1 MSFPPSVMSLV
12 GMPQVF
18 LCVCWCFLS
27 CIVRRN
33 WKLCLEI
40 SMAAKLLGVTP
51 RTMSCVQQLLPH
63 VCVCLRHMVKPFEET
78 VTVPKPAVP
87 VVPSAV
93 EVTDPPV
100 KKTVVVPKNAH
111 IPIRQDVR
119 NIFDRQVCKGIN
131 WNEGGGGRVP
141 KQIGRASCRERV

>member
-51 RTMSCVQQLLPH
+51 RDYELCAAVATTCV
-63 VCVCLRHMVKPFEET
+63 
-78 VTVPKPAVP
+78 
-87 VVPSAV
+87 
-93 EVTDPPV
+93 
-100 KKTVVVPKNAH
+100 
-111 IPIRQDVR
+111 
-119 NIFDRQVCKGIN
+119 
-131 WNEGGGGRVP
+131 RVP
-141 KQIGRASCRERV
+141 ETHGETF